1 MEKVIGLIF
10 EIEQKANQ
18 IIERADSEKNL
29 LQEENDKAIADMEAN
44 IAAENLIKINTLT
57 AHAEEE
63 FETERKQ
70 LIENSKK
77 LLKELKE
84 KEFSYH
90 DTYVAKIVN
99 SIIQLS

>member
-1 MEKVIGLIF
+1 MEKVIGLLF

-18 IIERADSEKNL
+18 IIERADIEKTF

-44 IAAENLIKINTLT
+44 IAAENQLKINSLT
-57 AHAEEE
+57 ERSEEE
-63 FETERKQ
+63 FEAERRQ
-70 LIENSKK
+70 LIESSEKQ
-77 LLKELKE
+77 LKELEE

-90 DTYVAKIVN
+90 HTYVAKIVE